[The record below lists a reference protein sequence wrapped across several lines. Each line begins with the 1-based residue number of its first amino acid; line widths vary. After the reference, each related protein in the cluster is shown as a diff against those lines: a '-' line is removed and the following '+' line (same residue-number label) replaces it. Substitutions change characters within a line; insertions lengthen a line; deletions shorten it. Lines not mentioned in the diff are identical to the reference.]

1 MIKTSTYHSNRSFRL
16 TEIYG
21 IKPSENFFFAIKSI
35 VDEMQIKEVVVVYV
49 AMVAVFSHG
58 LFLGGLG
65 ETVVKPFWTCFEVV
79 IVTMPTIGYG

>member
-1 MIKTSTYHSNRSFRL
+1 
-16 TEIYG
+16 
-21 IKPSENFFFAIKSI
+21 
-35 VDEMQIKEVVVVYV
+35 MQIKEVVVVYV